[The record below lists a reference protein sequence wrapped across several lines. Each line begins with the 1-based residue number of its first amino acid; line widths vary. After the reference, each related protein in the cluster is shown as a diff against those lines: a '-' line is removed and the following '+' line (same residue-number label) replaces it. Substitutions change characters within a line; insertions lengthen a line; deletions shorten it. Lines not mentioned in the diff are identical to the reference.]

1 MNISCG
7 TDIVEVSRIKKSVQ
21 NSISFANRV
30 YTVAEQE
37 YCLSRK
43 AGRFQSL
50 AARFAAKEAVSKA
63 LGTGIGDSAE
73 LLDIEISNDTLGKP
87 MVVLKGKALKTF
99 TEKHGKSIEISL
111 SHSHDY
117 AVAFAVLTFKEE

>member
-7 TDIVEVSRIKKSVQ
+7 TDIIEVSRIKKSVQ
-21 NSISFANRV
+21 NNASFANRV
-30 YTVAEQE
+30 FTVAEQE

-63 LGTGIGDSAE
+63 LGTGIGENAE
-73 LLDIEISNDTLGKP
+73 LLDIEISNDSLGKP
-87 MVVLKGKALKTF
+87 LVILHGKALETF
-99 TEKHGKSIEISL
+99 NEKLGKGIEISL

-117 AVAFAVLTFKEE
+117 AVAFAVLTFRED

>member
-7 TDIVEVSRIKKSVQ
+7 TDIVEVSRIKKSVLG
-21 NSISFANRV
+21 SPSFSDRV
-30 YTVAEQE
+30 YTPAEQE

-63 LGTGIGDSAE
+63 LGTGIGESAE
-73 LLDIEISNDTLGKP
+73 LTDIEISNDSLGKP
-87 MVVLKGKALKTF
+87 MVKLIGRALQTFNEKKGA
-99 TEKHGKSIEISL
+99 SIEISL
-111 SHSHDY
+111 SHSHDF
-117 AVAFAVLTFKEE
+117 AVAFAIVTYKEE

>member
-21 NSISFANRV
+21 NSNSFTDRV
-30 YTVAEQE
+30 YTLAEQE

-63 LGTGIGDSAE
+63 LGTGIGESAE
-73 LLDIEISNDTLGKP
+73 LLDIEISNDNLGKP
-87 MVVLKGKALKTF
+87 LVVLRGKALKTF
-99 TEKHGKSIEISL
+99 KDKRGEGIEISL

>member
-1 MNISCG
+1 
-7 TDIVEVSRIKKSVQ
+7 VEVSRIKKSVQ
-21 NSISFANRV
+21 NSTSFKNRV

-43 AGRFQSL
+43 AGQFQSL

-63 LGTGIGDSAE
+63 LGTGIGESAE
-73 LLDIEISNDTLGKP
+73 LLDIEICNDSLGKP
-87 MVVLKGKALKTF
+87 LVVLRGKALKTF
-99 TEKHGKSIEISL
+99 KDKHGEGIEISL

>member
-21 NSISFANRV
+21 NSPSFTNRV
-30 YTVAEQE
+30 YSVAEQE

-63 LGTGIGDSAE
+63 LGTGIGENAE
-73 LLDIEISNDTLGKP
+73 LLDIEISNDSLGKP
-87 MVVLKGKALKTF
+87 LVVLKGKALKTF
-99 TEKHGKSIEISL
+99 KDKNGEGIEISL

>member
-7 TDIVEVSRIKKSVQ
+7 TDIVEVSRIRKSVQ
-21 NSISFANRV
+21 GSAPFTNRV
-30 YTVAEQE
+30 YTAAEQE
-37 YCLSRK
+37 YCQSRK

-63 LGTGIGDSAE
+63 LGTGIGESAE

-87 MVVLKGKALKTF
+87 MVLLSGKALKTF
-99 TEKHGKSIEISL
+99 NENHGDKIEISL

-117 AVAFAVLTFKEE
+117 AVAFAVVTFKEE